1 MLEYVLQSE
10 RKVTLQFAL
19 HASMLF
25 VAFLLPWPWLADMY
39 VCAFDAVANA
49 LLLLIN
55 STSPVQL
62 RFIPPAGFTVHG
74 SWKGSLQLAMATT
87 GQIAQTHLDV
97 RGLSY
102 RPLVTYLALALALP
116 LAAQS
121 RRRLVAL
128 SMGTLLMVSLGFVFS
143 ALPILSRLSAG
154 GAFGKPTTLVVATA
168 YEAIATPV
176 MVYAIPVILF
186 WLIIRGRLE

>member
-1 MLEYVLQSE
+1 MFEYVLQPE
-10 RKVTLQFAL
+10 RRAALQFAL
-19 HASMLF
+19 HALMLF

-39 VCAFDAVANA
+39 VWAFDALANA
-49 LLLLIN
+49 LLSLIN
-55 STSPVQL
+55 SISPVQL
-62 RFIPPAGFTVHG
+62 HFIPPAEFAVQG
-74 SWKGSLQLAMATT
+74 SWKGSLQLVMAAT
-87 GQIAQTHLDV
+87 GENAQTHLDV
-97 RGLSY
+97 RGFSY

-116 LAAQS
+116 LAAQT

-128 SMGTLLMVSLGFVFS
+128 SMGTLLIVSLGFVFS

-154 GAFGKPTTLVVATA
+154 GVFGKPTTLVVATA

-186 WLIIRGRLE
+186 CLIIRGRLE